1 MSCNKKINSLKIVMI
16 NFKFNGNS
24 LKVNHRIGKNKMSKK
39 AKNVIEA
46 NEEIKDSNF
55 MDSLKSNEELRKVLF
70 KAKNITNNLTSVVV
84 PQMAKAI
91 KTLMTE
97 INTGKVEI
105 ADWNTMKFLRG
116 HCYNLASYDRKKALN
131 QNFEVSIT
139 MAVRLA
145 IMMYSKPQ
153 QFDITKDNEILV
165 MDKVA
170 TPFIEQSKKGQK
182 GGKKKVKNTSEELV
196 EIVPSTINKIW
207 SAEYPTTKRPNAKN
221 TVNISRSLKEALSI
235 LENLQNICE
244 SKKPEKIMEK
254 ISDEDAGIIGS
265 FSLIDFQLI
274 RDTFSKYE
282 VNLANEVKEKIA

>member
-1 MSCNKKINSLKIVMI
+1 MTCNKKLDGLKIVMI

-116 HCYNLASYDRKKALN
+116 HCYNLASYDRKKDLN

>member
-1 MSCNKKINSLKIVMI
+1 MGIPFKKNNNLKTQISCVGYYTNDKGQNM
-16 NFKFNGNS
+16 N
-24 LKVNHRIGKNKMSKK
+24 KK
-39 AKNVIEA
+39 AKNVLEQS
-46 NEEIKDSNF
+46 EEIKDKNF

-97 INTGKVEI
+97 INTGKVKI

-116 HCYNLASYDRKKALN
+116 HCYDLASYDRKKDLN

-153 QFDITKDNEILV
+153 QFEITDENEILV
-165 MDKVA
+165 MDKIA
-170 TPFIEQSKKGQK
+170 TAYVVEKKQGQK
-182 GGKKKVKNTSEELV
+182 GGLKKKKNTAEELV
-196 EIVPSTINKIW
+196 PIVPSTINKIW

-221 TVNISRSLKEALSI
+221 SVNISKTLKEALGI

-244 SKKPEKIMEK
+244 SKKPEKLLER
-254 ISDEDAGIIGS
+254 ISDEDVGVISS
-265 FSLIDFQLI
+265 FGLIDVQLI

-282 VNLANEVKEKIA
+282 INLADEVKEKKSA